1 MNEYKF
7 LLDNLPNIRN
17 DKNINIINRNNNYDY
32 CFIYGGAND
41 MYGSVKAIKAVKN
54 IQGIVDICNQNDVEA
69 IVVTGF
75 NPFDCVVT
83 PNNPGYPKRY
93 ADFQQMLLDSIKGAK
108 VIDTRK
114 AVIRKD
120 CGDAICHMNHSGHKK
135 MAETIINKMNLKTLL
150 SSNICRWMHNHLL
163 IYIHYELIFHN

>member
-1 MNEYKF
+1 
-7 LLDNLPNIRN
+7 
-17 DKNINIINRNNNYDY
+17 
-32 CFIYGGAND
+32 

-93 ADFQQMLLDSIKGAK
+93 ADFQQMLLDSIKGAE
-108 VIDTRK
+108 VIDTSK

-120 CGDAICHMNHSGHKK
+120 CGDAICHMNHSGHRK
-135 MAETIINKMNLKTLL
+135 MAETIIEKMNLKTK
-150 SSNICRWMHNHLL
+150 NPR
-163 IYIHYELIFHN
+163 